1 MSAILKMLLYLAV
14 VIVLVMV
21 AYANSEQRVDV
32 TYFFGRTVPD
42 VPVFL
47 VILGSIFVG
56 VLIAGVIAVA
66 EHLKHGMRER
76 ELQREID
83 ALESEVRELRNLP
96 IGSGLMESADGEASW
111 TEE

>member
-1 MSAILKMLLYLAV
+1 MSAILKILIYLAL

-21 AYANSEQRVDV
+21 AYANSDQQVDV

-56 VLIAGVIAVA
+56 VLVAGMVAVA
-66 EHLKHGMRER
+66 EHFKHGMRER
-76 ELQREID
+76 ELQRQID
-83 ALESEVRELRNLP
+83 ALENEVRELRNLP
-96 IGSGLMESADGEASW
+96 IGSGLMEAADGEAAW
-111 TEE
+111 TED